1 MKTLAACF
9 MLLAAT
15 TAVDAKCVPTVTA
28 AATLAT
34 QNAKAQVSLPPL
46 VDQPVLKAF
55 FEAEGLDGW
64 DADGFLAVRFPDKT
78 IFVPIRDGLVC
89 DDHPV
94 IAIAGERLEE
104 LTNIIV
110 RWRAR
115 QGLPA
120 PSGSVPERKA

>member
-1 MKTLAACF
+1 MRYLAALLI
-9 MLLAAT
+9 MLAANS
-15 TAVDAKCVPTVTA
+15 AVSAKCAPTVTA
-28 AATLAT
+28 AKALAA
-34 QNAKAQVSLPPL
+34 QNTGARVSLPPL

-55 FEAEGLDGW
+55 FEAEQLDGW
-64 DADGFLAVRFPDKT
+64 DADGFLAVRFDDKT

-94 IAIAGERLEE
+94 IALAGERLEE
-104 LTNIIV
+104 LTQLIV